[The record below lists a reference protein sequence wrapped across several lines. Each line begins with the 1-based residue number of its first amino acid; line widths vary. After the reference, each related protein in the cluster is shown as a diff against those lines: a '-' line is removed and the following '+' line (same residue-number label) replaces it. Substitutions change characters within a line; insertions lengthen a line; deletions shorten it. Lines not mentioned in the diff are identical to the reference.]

1 MKRSNKL
8 ALVIFI
14 GPAVLLYLLIYLYP
28 TVRTTVMSFY
38 TTPTVTSPVSQW
50 SFAGL
55 GNYLTL
61 INSNMFQA
69 SMINLLKIW
78 LYGGV
83 MTLAVALL
91 FAVILTSGVKFK
103 SFFRAVIYLPNV
115 IAAVALGT
123 MWLQYVYNAKY
134 GLLKTVFEFLGLK
147 NLAAIQW
154 TSPEHIFVAMLVA
167 YCFGMVGYFMTTYMA
182 GIERIPRDCYEA
194 ATIEGANVFHQFF
207 LITLPLLKGVVRTTV
222 VLWGVRSVGFFVWSQ
237 VFTPLIP
244 MRATITP
251 AVYMYRNVFGV
262 DENTVVDVGA
272 GAAVGVVMT
281 LTVVVMFLVINF
293 ILRDKDNVEF

>member
-1 MKRSNKL
+1 MKRSKL
-8 ALVIFI
+8 ALLIFI

-28 TVRTTVMSFY
+28 TVRTTVMSFF

-50 SFAGL
+50 SFFGF
-55 GNYLTL
+55 GNYRTL
-61 INSNMFQA
+61 IDSNMFQA
-69 SMINLLKIW
+69 AMVNLVKI
-78 LYGGV
+78 LVYGGV
-83 MTLAVALL
+83 ITLFIAMV

-134 GLLKTVFEFLGLK
+134 GLLKTVFETLGLK
-147 NLAAIQW
+147 TLAAVQW
-154 TSPEHIFVAMLVA
+154 TSPEHIFGSMLVA

-194 ATIEGANVFHQFF
+194 ATIEGANVFQQFF
-207 LITLPLLKGVVRTTV
+207 RITLPLLKGVFRTTV

-262 DENTVVDVGA
+262 DENTLVDVGA
-272 GAAVGVVMT
+272 GAAVGVIMT
-281 LTVVVMFLVINF
+281 ITVIVMFLVINL
-293 ILRDKDNVEF
+293 ILRDKDDLEF